1 MKNEKFGR
9 VLAVGH
15 LCFGVLILLI
25 PYDLSYLYFI
35 SFAVGYAIYY
45 CSSKNQIL
53 DRGKRLSACALCIL
67 MTELIMTVTF
77 PLITNLRTVDKAEE
91 VLIRMGYI
99 EIEYHTNTSPV
110 SISWVFS
117 DPIPEMSK
125 QEKKTDLYV
134 YTAIRQGEKLGILI
148 SPTTGWIIAQA
159 PISENKVLNLLI
171 QY

>member
-1 MKNEKFGR
+1 
-9 VLAVGH
+9 
-15 LCFGVLILLI
+15 
-25 PYDLSYLYFI
+25 
-35 SFAVGYAIYY
+35 
-45 CSSKNQIL
+45 
-53 DRGKRLSACALCIL
+53 

-91 VLIRMGYI
+91 VLIRMGYT
-99 EIEYHTNTSPV
+99 EIEYHTNTSPI

-117 DPIPEMSK
+117 DPVPEMSE

-148 SPTTGWIIAQA
+148 SPTTGRIIAQA

>member
-1 MKNEKFGR
+1 
-9 VLAVGH
+9 
-15 LCFGVLILLI
+15 
-25 PYDLSYLYFI
+25 
-35 SFAVGYAIYY
+35 
-45 CSSKNQIL
+45 
-53 DRGKRLSACALCIL
+53 
-67 MTELIMTVTF
+67 
-77 PLITNLRTVDKAEE
+77 
-91 VLIRMGYI
+91 MGYI